1 MKEEERLIKEAQS
14 GKAEAFGKLYDDHI
28 SRIYRFI
35 LLKVSRKTDAEDITH
50 QVFLSAWQN
59 IRSYKIQGNP
69 FSSWLY
75 KIAHNAVID
84 FYRTQKK
91 DVSIELVS
99 EDSFA
104 HLPELEEEVDKGMRL
119 IEIRHALAQLKEDE
133 QSALIMKF
141 VDELSNKEIADILK
155 KTEGAVRVMQHR
167 ALKQLKKI
175 INESGNAK
183 TIKTA

>member
-1 MKEEERLIKEAQS
+1 M
-14 GKAEAFGKLYDDHI
+14 
-28 SRIYRFI
+28 
-35 LLKVSRKTDAEDITH
+35 
-50 QVFLSAWQN
+50 
-59 IRSYKIQGNP
+59 
-69 FSSWLY
+69 
-75 KIAHNAVID
+75 
-84 FYRTQKK
+84 
-91 DVSIELVS
+91 SIELVS